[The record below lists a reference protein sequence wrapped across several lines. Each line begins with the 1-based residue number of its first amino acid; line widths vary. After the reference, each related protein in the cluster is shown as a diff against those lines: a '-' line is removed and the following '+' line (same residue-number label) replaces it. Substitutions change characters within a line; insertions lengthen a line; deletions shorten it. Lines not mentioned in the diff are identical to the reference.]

1 MAEQMEYIVPPWE
14 IEAYVQCLNISDLE
28 NVGTK
33 SWLDFHKRLALLN
46 QQSVLEI
53 TGLREESVMEW
64 FISLKKIPI
73 LVYEAIQID
82 IWKHKVFPLL
92 IDINGEP
99 TNTFMLYSIFYHE
112 VIVISL
118 LENILFH
125 CESAQTLDD
134 MAIDLIDYTVLH
146 VTALLDGN
154 TLEIYERSEIR
165 DANSCLGEIMEKQK
179 TFEFDIG
186 MRCIS
191 IIHYLIETLDSLPLC
206 AVSRMLAVHDVP
218 YLFAQLIENQPWK
231 KQNEDG
237 EMLTYEG
244 SWRKIKASEIG
255 KINKRE
261 GQVWFGLR
269 ELLLNPKCS
278 PYYEITEHRL
288 SQLSKLQRHLHE
300 DVLDQIAPLI
310 ELKRWLSYLTMSS
323 TMPSSRSTCPVHVE
337 VIPQIKSS
345 ILEKYHK
352 KWKKLARHQSKCLFT
367 TDTNYIKD
375 AAQILSDV
383 YDLEKLDRIEA
394 KKCSLCQE
402 PSEKRCSRCK
412 EVWYCSREC
421 QVKDWENHKST
432 CNTITKI
439 NSDNADS

>member
-14 IEAYVQCLNISDLE
+14 IEAYVESLNTSELE

-33 SWLDFHKRLALLN
+33 SWLDFHKKLTLLN
-46 QQSVLEI
+46 QQNVLEI

-92 IDINGEP
+92 INFNGEP
-99 TNTFMLYSIFYHE
+99 TNTFMLFSIFYHE
-112 VIVISL
+112 VIAVSL

-125 CESAQTLDD
+125 CESGQTLDD
-134 MAIDLIDYTVLH
+134 TVIDLIDYIVQH
-146 VTALLDGN
+146 VTTLLDGK
-154 TLEIYERSEIR
+154 TLEVYEIK
-165 DANSCLGEIMEKQK
+165 DTDSCLEEIIEKQRA
-179 TFEFDIG
+179 FEFDIG

-191 IIHYLIETLDSLPLC
+191 ILHYLIEILDNLPLC
-206 AVSRMLAVHDVP
+206 AISRMLAIHDVP
-218 YLFAQLIENQPWK
+218 YLFVQLIENQPWK
-231 KQNEDG
+231 KQNEND
-237 EMLTYEG
+237 EVLMYEG
-244 SWRKIKASEIG
+244 SWRKIKSSEIG

-288 SQLSKLQRHLHE
+288 SQLSKLQKHLH
-300 DVLDQIAPLI
+300 DDILDQIAPLI
-310 ELKRWLSYLTMSS
+310 ELKRWLAYLNISPA
-323 TMPSSRSTCPVHVE
+323 MPSSNLTCPVRIE
-337 VIPQIKSS
+337 VMPQIKSS

-352 KWKKLARHQSKCLFT
+352 KWKKLAKHQSKYLFT
-367 TDTNYIKD
+367 TDTSYIKEV
-375 AAQILSDV
+375 AQILSDV
-383 YDLEKLDRIEA
+383 YDLEKLDRIET

-402 PSEKRCSRCK
+402 PSKKRCSRCK

-421 QVKDWENHKST
+421 QVKDWENHKNI
-432 CNTITKI
+432 CNTITKTKQ
-439 NSDNADS
+439 

>member
-14 IEAYVQCLNISDLE
+14 IEAYVESLNTSELE

-33 SWLDFHKRLALLN
+33 SWLDFHKKLTLLN
-46 QQSVLEI
+46 QQNVLEI

-92 IDINGEP
+92 INFNGEP
-99 TNTFMLYSIFYHE
+99 TNTFMLFSIFYHE
-112 VIVISL
+112 VIAVSL

-125 CESAQTLDD
+125 CESGQTLDD
-134 MAIDLIDYTVLH
+134 TVIDLIDYIVQH
-146 VTALLDGN
+146 VTTLLDGK
-154 TLEIYERSEIR
+154 TLEVYEIK
-165 DANSCLGEIMEKQK
+165 DTDSCLEEIIEKQRA
-179 TFEFDIG
+179 FEFDIG

-191 IIHYLIETLDSLPLC
+191 ILHYLIEILDNLPLC
-206 AVSRMLAVHDVP
+206 AISRMLAIHDVP
-218 YLFAQLIENQPWK
+218 YLFVQLIENQPWK
-231 KQNEDG
+231 KQNEND
-237 EMLTYEG
+237 EVLMYEG
-244 SWRKIKASEIG
+244 SWRKIKSSEIG

-288 SQLSKLQRHLHE
+288 SQLSKLQKHLH
-300 DVLDQIAPLI
+300 DDILDQIAPLI
-310 ELKRWLSYLTMSS
+310 ELKRWLAYLNISPA
-323 TMPSSRSTCPVHVE
+323 MPSSNLTCPVRIE
-337 VIPQIKSS
+337 VMPQIKSS

-352 KWKKLARHQSKCLFT
+352 KWKKLARHQSKYLFT
-367 TDTNYIKD
+367 TDTSYIKEV
-375 AAQILSDV
+375 AQILSDV
-383 YDLEKLDRIEA
+383 YDLEKLDRIET

-402 PSEKRCSRCK
+402 PSKKRCSRCK

-421 QVKDWENHKST
+421 QVKDWENHKNI
-432 CNTITKI
+432 CNTITKTKQ
-439 NSDNADS
+439 